1 MGRWET
7 IIVCYIGKL
16 LEIRDRLACQWCD
29 GLAAVLTLCRAF
41 FILYYTVLYSILHTV
56 NIIPSGS
63 VTYHTVI
70 TAVVPDNRTVTT
82 YMLQ

>member
-1 MGRWET
+1 MGRWEA

-29 GLAAVLTLCRAF
+29 GLFSLSAAF
-41 FILYYTVLYSILHTV
+41 FSVILYSIILNTTI

-63 VTYHTVI
+63 VTYHTVL
-70 TAVVPDNRTVTT
+70 TAAVVPDNRTVTT